1 MIKVLEKIYA
11 LSWQE
16 RQIYIEAFLLTGV
29 VRLAILLL
37 SFHWLAKFLG
47 KHMRESSMDECNEK
61 IAFAKQIGRIIET
74 ASRYT
79 PWESKCL
86 VQAVVG
92 KMMLRQQGIANTLYL
107 GVGKK
112 EGNNLIAHAWLR
124 CGDTIITGRQGKDN
138 FTVVGKF
145 ADYSYSDHIMKG
157 GDTV

>member
-1 MIKVLEKIYA
+1 MLKVLEKIYA

-16 RQIYIEAFLLTGV
+16 KRIYIEFFLLAGV

-37 SFHWLAKFLG
+37 PFSWQAMFLG
-47 KHMRESSMDECNEK
+47 KHMRESSIDECTEK
-61 IAFAKQIGRIIET
+61 MAFAKQVGRIIET

-107 GVGKK
+107 GVARN
-112 EGNNLIAHAWLR
+112 EGDNLIAHAWLR
-124 CGDTIITGRQGKDN
+124 CGNTIITGRQGKDK

-145 ADYSYSDHIMKG
+145 ADYSCSNRIIKG
-157 GDTV
+157 GDTI